1 MPAPI
6 KIPPQAIMNALLKWR
21 GNVVAAAG
29 EVGMAPN
36 SMYERIDRM
45 GLDLAALRNSAP
57 SKPVTPITG
66 MKPVTGIATGIAGLP
81 GIKPST
87 QKSSAQ
93 AGPIFPGASKARK
106 LGDVMATAV
115 ADEDTTVPIKTA
127 PKRHQPLRL
136 RPDLREALQ
145 RAAWQLQAHFQ
156 VATDENLILEQL
168 VEETLAPFVQSKLEP
183 ASPTAKRKRAEK
195 NGGAE

>member
-6 KIPPQAIMNALLKWR
+6 RIPPQAIVNALLKWR

-45 GLDLAALRNSAP
+45 GLDLAALRNSGAG
-57 SKPVTPITG
+57 PVTPITG
-66 MKPVTGIATGIAGLP
+66 NKGQGGDPVSGFAGGRASAQKKP
-81 GIKPST
+81 
-87 QKSSAQ
+87 AQ
-93 AGPIFPGASKARK
+93 AGPIFPAAGRERR
-106 LGDVMATAV
+106 LGGVMASATT
-115 ADEDTTVPIKTA
+115 DEAAEVPIKTA

-168 VEETLAPFVQSKLEP
+168 VEESLAPFVQSKLEP
-183 ASPTAKRKRAEK
+183 ASPARRKKADK
-195 NGGAE
+195 NGGGTVE